1 MTLGTSESS
10 QGLAWS
16 LKNGTKASH
25 QEAER
30 VHFIHEFVKGNI
42 SRESYCKLL
51 VNLRH
56 VYQVMEELWDRHWE
70 HPLLEPL
77 YFPEELARTAS
88 LEADC
93 KFFGID
99 LSSQLPS
106 KATLAYTKQLRSVA
120 DSSPELLLAHAYVR
134 YLGDLSGGQVLKKAA
149 IRGLHLP
156 TDGNGTQFYEF
167 SRIPGKDFKKFKE
180 MYRSRMDTLPVDAA
194 QLEALVDEAN
204 LGFKLNMEIFSELD
218 EMAALPPLP
227 QSSSSDSCA
236 ACPFAHLANL
246 PGFEMPFD
254 HPTVK
259 KKSCVVKNILTKDSG
274 LKAPC
279 PLSHF
284 GRHAPRIASVV
295 LPLALAAGRQF
306 LDW

>member
-1 MTLGTSESS
+1 MTLGTSEGS

-77 YFPEELARTAS
+77 YFPEELSRTAS

-99 LSSQLPS
+99 LSLELPS
-106 KATLAYTKQLRSVA
+106 KATLAYAKQLRVVA

-149 IRGLHLP
+149 IRGLKLP
-156 TDGNGTQFYEF
+156 ADGSGTNFYEF
-167 SRIPGKDFKKFKE
+167 SRIPGKDFKKFKD
-180 MYRSRMDTLPVDAA
+180 MYRARMDTLPVDAA

-204 LGFKLNMEIFSELD
+204 LGFKLNMEIFEELD
-218 EMAALPPLP
+218 EMKTLPP
-227 QSSSSDSCA
+227 QIGGADSCA

-246 PGFEMPFD
+246 PDFVMPFD
-254 HPTVK
+254 HPKVK
-259 KKSCVVKNILTKDSG
+259 KKKGCVVEDILIKDSG
-274 LKAPC
+274 SKSC
-279 PLSHF
+279 PLRSQF
-284 GRHAPRIASVV
+284 GKHAPRIATVV
-295 LPLALAAGRQF
+295 LPLALAAGRQLF

>member
-1 MTLGTSESS
+1 MTFGTSEGS

-51 VNLRH
+51 VNLRY

-77 YFPEELARTAS
+77 YFPEELSRTSS

-93 KFFGID
+93 EFFGID
-99 LSSQLPS
+99 LSLQLPS
-106 KATLAYTKQLRSVA
+106 KATLAYATQLRTVA

-149 IRGLHLP
+149 IRGLRL
-156 TDGNGTQFYEF
+156 TADGNGTQFYEF
-167 SRIPGKDFKKFKE
+167 SRIPGKDFKKFKD
-180 MYRSRMDTLPVDAA
+180 MYRARMDTLPVDAA
-194 QLEALVDEAN
+194 QLEDLVDEAN
-204 LGFKLNMEIFSELD
+204 LAFKLNMEIFTELD
-218 EMAALPPLP
+218 RIEVSSPPP
-227 QSSSSDSCA
+227 QIDSAGSCA

-246 PGFEMPFD
+246 ADFAMPD
-254 HPTVK
+254 GHPTVK
-259 KKSCVVKNILTKDSG
+259 KKGCEVKRILAKDSCS
-274 LKAPC
+274 KTC

-284 GRHAPRIASVV
+284 GRHAPRIATVV
-295 LPLALAAGRQF
+295 LPFALAAGRQF